1 MLTENARPIGS
12 TPELVPG
19 RSVWQRTLNAVTT
32 FGGWESALLGLLVL
46 QIVLFSQGPREFF
59 NGGEGALSQLQQ
71 FSGIGIAAIGLGLVV
86 LTGGIDLSIGSV
98 ASFTGVLMAQVWSA
112 GAPIYVAALL
122 ALVVAAAIGA
132 VNGLIVTYGALDPL
146 IVTLATMFVVS
157 SIADVVV
164 GTPKPYLFPD
174 SFLQIGIGGI
184 GGFPISD
191 LLFCV
196 LALIAGYTVGYT
208 PFGRKLIM
216 IGSNKAAAQYAGIRT
231 RRVLIVN
238 YSLSGLFAGLAGV
251 VMSSLYASARADL
264 AEQLLLPALTAV
276 VLGGVDIFGG
286 SGHIRGIVLGALTIG
301 FLQQGLMLYGVDAVE
316 VQLIT
321 GLLLAIAVAA
331 KNLLSG
337 RSLRDLYGYLRVRD
351 GSLPRGGEA
360 PAKG

>member
-1 MLTENARPIGS
+1 MLTDRVLPMGGS
-12 TPELVPG
+12 PELAQRP
-19 RSVWQRTLNAVTT
+19 SAWQRVQSAVSS
-32 FGGWESALLGLLVL
+32 FGGWESALLALLVL
-46 QIVLFSQGPREFF
+46 QIVLFSQGSRGFF

-98 ASFTGVLMAQVWSA
+98 ASLTGVMMAQFWSA
-112 GAPIYVAALL
+112 GVPIYGAAVL

-132 VNGLIVTYGALDPL
+132 INGLIVTYGALDPL

-157 SIADVVV
+157 SVAVVV
-164 GTPKPYLFPD
+164 GNPKPYLFPD
-174 SFLQIGIGGI
+174 SFLEIGIGSIAGI
-184 GGFPISD
+184 PISD
-191 LLFCV
+191 LLFFL
-196 LALIAGYTVGYT
+196 LALIAGYVVGFT

-301 FLQQGLMLYGVDAVE
+301 FLQQGLMLYGVNAVE

-337 RSLRDLYGYLRVRD
+337 HSLRDLFGYLRVRD
-351 GSLPRGGEA
+351 SRFSTGG
-360 PAKG
+360 PAKE